1 MLKVFAMEMKDAKL
15 YGGIG
20 AILQL
25 VGPFVPSIGFILALV
40 GLVLVFL
47 AVKTISEK
55 SGDEGI
61 FNNYLKAFIAQILGI
76 IIFVGIIVATIGTA
90 ILKGGMGKLA
100 NPMEFMSLIGT
111 ILLGFIILWIFYTVA
126 GYFKKKSYE
135 LIAQYTGTDMFKTAG
150 LLFFIGAILIILGIG
165 VLIILIAEILEIV
178 AFFSLP
184 ETSESA
190 PVSA

>member
-1 MLKVFAMEMKDAKL
+1 M
-15 YGGIG
+15 
-20 AILQL
+20 
-25 VGPFVPSIGFILALV
+25 
-40 GLVLVFL
+40 FL

>member
-1 MLKVFAMEMKDAKL
+1 MEMKDAKL

-135 LIAQYTGTDMFKTAG
+135 NSQYTGTDMFKTAG

>member
-61 FNNYLKAFIAQILGI
+61 FNNYLKAFIARILGI